1 MNKLAKFTP
10 SARLSV
16 SGGYRRA
23 KDLWTRMT
31 RTKKEHQSALR
42 PTSGQRLEKPP
53 DLLWRAAEGAPK
65 RRRKVGRAAIPRQ
78 GSSLFDRQGARSQG
92 IKRLL

>member
-23 KDLWTRMT
+23 KGLGIRMM
-31 RTKKEHQSALR
+31 RTKTELLSALR
-42 PTSGQRLEKPP
+42 PIIGQRLEKPA

-65 RRRKVGRAAIPRQ
+65 RRRKVGRAAVPRQ
-78 GSSLFDRQGARSQG
+78 GGSLFDRQGARSQS